1 MDCLYA
7 TFLHHAFE
15 QAIEKIKIGIKRGKV
30 KTLVI
35 DNLLFFEIVMEAVI
49 EDIKMMLNKDSANNK
64 LIDKKYENGIF
75 NINKTSGEKI
85 KNITVKLI

>member
-1 MDCLYA
+1 M
-7 TFLHHAFE
+7 
-15 QAIEKIKIGIKRGKV
+15 
-30 KTLVI
+30 
-35 DNLLFFEIVMEAVI
+35 DNLLFFEIVIEAVI
-49 EDIKMMLNKDSANNK
+49 EDIKTILNKDSANNK

>member
-1 MDCLYA
+1 M
-7 TFLHHAFE
+7 
-15 QAIEKIKIGIKRGKV
+15 
-30 KTLVI
+30 I
-35 DNLLFFEIVMEAVI
+35 DNLLFFEIVIEAVI
-49 EDIKMMLNKDSANNK
+49 EDIKTILNKDSANNK

>member
-1 MDCLYA
+1 M
-7 TFLHHAFE
+7 
-15 QAIEKIKIGIKRGKV
+15 
-30 KTLVI
+30 
-35 DNLLFFEIVMEAVI
+35 DNLLFFEIVIEAVI
-49 EDIKMMLNKDSANNK
+49 EDIKTMLNKDSANNK

>member
-1 MDCLYA
+1 
-7 TFLHHAFE
+7 
-15 QAIEKIKIGIKRGKV
+15 
-30 KTLVI
+30 VI
-35 DNLLFFEIVMEAVI
+35 DNLLFFEIVIEAVI
-49 EDIKMMLNKDSANNK
+49 EDIKTMLNKDSANNK